1 MDDKGVVGVVGVG
14 VGPVAVF
21 TGTSLRSV
29 LAFTRFP
36 GVDIEGFDVLGLLV
50 HGLVVAPVVV
60 ITVIIT
66 PSLAVVVAVV
76 VVAVVVAG
84 TLVVLSLDVASC
96 WLPVTRGIGT
106 ERRSD

>member
-1 MDDKGVVGVVGVG
+1 M
-14 VGPVAVF
+14 
-21 TGTSLRSV
+21 
-29 LAFTRFP
+29 
-36 GVDIEGFDVLGLLV
+36 DIEGFDVLVLLV

-66 PSLAVVVAVV
+66 PSL
-76 VVAVVVAG
+76 AVVVAG